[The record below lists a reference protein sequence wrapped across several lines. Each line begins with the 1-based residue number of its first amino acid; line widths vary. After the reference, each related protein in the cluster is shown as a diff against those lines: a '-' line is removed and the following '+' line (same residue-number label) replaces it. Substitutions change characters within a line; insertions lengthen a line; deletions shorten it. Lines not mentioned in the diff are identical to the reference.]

1 MEALEYPIPREH
13 PIPTKHDRLKPA
25 PSTPAS
31 ANCILRIGAEEPD
44 DRLRE
49 TLQERVFDASH
60 SADVAMPDLL
70 LWDETGLRYF
80 EDVTFCPP
88 YYLTDEEIGILERQ
102 KYGIAARVESGSML
116 VELGSGNL
124 RKTRILLDALDKL
137 GKEVDYFALDVSF
150 TELQRTLS
158 AIPPGTFRHVRC
170 FGIFGTYD
178 NAREWLRRPGVATR
192 SKTLLFLGSTLGGF
206 QRDEAAAFLS
216 SFVPESPQPGELL
229 PSFLIGLDGCKQPQ
243 RVYDAYNDSV
253 GVNRRFV
260 RHGLERA
267 NEILGDDA
275 FDPEKW
281 DIVGCWDQ
289 ARGCHN
295 QYYIAKENLCL
306 AGAAVPA
313 GRRILAIQSHKYD
326 AADRET
332 LCRAA
337 GLGLV
342 DLWSSSGQYQVCY
355 LRPLYAS
362 HGNQRV

>member
-1 MEALEYPIPREH
+1 MRRAEY
-13 PIPTKHDRLKPA
+13 
-25 PSTPAS
+25 
-31 ANCILRIGAEEPD
+31 AN
-44 DRLRE
+44 
-49 TLQERVFDASH
+49 
-60 SADVAMPDLL
+60 
-70 LWDETGLRYF
+70 
-80 EDVTFCPP
+80 VTW
-88 YYLTDEEIGILERQ
+88 GR
-102 KYGIAARVESGSML
+102 
-116 VELGSGNL
+116 NL

-170 FGIFGTYD
+170 FGLFGTYD
-178 NAREWLRRPGVATR
+178 NAREWLQRPGIATR

-216 SFVPESPQPGELL
+216 SFVPESPQPGEVL
-229 PSFLIGLDGCKQPQ
+229 PSFLLGLDGCKHPQ
-243 RVYDAYNDSV
+243 RVHDAYNDSE

-267 NEILGDDA
+267 NEIIGDEV
-275 FDPEKW
+275 FDLEKW
-281 DIVGCWDQ
+281 DVVGCWDQ

-295 QYYIAKENLCL
+295 QCYVAKENLCL
-306 AGAAVPA
+306 AGVAVPA

-342 DLWSSSGQYQVCY
+342 DLWSSSAQYRVCY

-362 HGNQRV
+362 RGDQRV